1 MNKYEKE
8 EEEEDDEEDEGTA
21 VAHQVKWP
29 VGSSL
34 H

>member
-1 MNKYEKE
+1 MNKYERE
-8 EEEEDDEEDEGTA
+8 EDEEDEGTA